1 MKKKPKVVYLQGEH
15 PVWIRSLLFIFY
27 GLSIIANYCRVLVIV
42 RFNVLQCCYV
52 CLISYVI

>member
-1 MKKKPKVVYLQGEH
+1 MKKNPKVVYLQREH

-27 GLSIIANYCRVLVIV
+27 GLSIIAKYCRVLVIV
-42 RFNVLQCCYV
+42 RFNFLQCCYV